1 MNEKL
6 KTFSKSMG
14 YSGSAETNAIVSLLL
29 INREKSMNNL

>member
-14 YSGSAETNAIVSLLL
+14 CSGSAETKTIGSFFVD
-29 INREKSMNNL
+29 

>member
-14 YSGSAETNAIVSLLL
+14 YSGSAETKTIASFFVVD
-29 INREKSMNNL
+29 